1 MQSAQKTTA
10 NDFPLYL
17 FHQGK
22 NFEAHKFFGAH
33 PFRRGRGQFY
43 RFRVWAPRVYLSS
56 VHSTNGTAPVTRCTR
71 SLTRYGRQSCPD

>member
-1 MQSAQKTTA
+1 MQSTQKTTA

-22 NFEAHKFFGAH
+22 NFLVHTRSDEAEDSSIVSASGHLT
-33 PFRRGRGQFY
+33 
-43 RFRVWAPRVYLSS
+43 PRVYLSS
-56 VHSTNGTAPVTRCTR
+56 VHSTNGIAPVTRCTR